1 MGGFH
6 LLDLIVI
13 LAIGLLI
20 AGPKALQSISRN
32 AGKGMGQAKAMKD
45 KVMAEL
51 PMEEVSKISETISKI
66 PLSPQQA
73 VQMLVTP
80 EKEKKKEETKEESAP
95 PSSKE
100 STASDHKGPPDHSSP
115 PSPLR
120 EEGPSL

>member
-1 MGGFH
+1 MGGLH

-32 AGKGMGQAKAMKD
+32 AGKGVGQAKTMKD

-51 PMEEVSKISETISKI
+51 PMEEISEISNTFSKI

-73 VQMLVTP
+73 VQKLLLP
-80 EKEKKKEETKEESAP
+80 EQENKQPEAKQEVKKE
-95 PSSKE
+95 SSSSS
-100 STASDHKGPPDHSSP
+100 STSV
-115 PSPLR
+115 
-120 EEGPSL
+120 E

>member
-13 LAIGLLI
+13 LVIGLLI

-32 AGKGMGQAKAMKD
+32 AGKGVGQAKAMKD
-45 KVMAEL
+45 KVMDEL

-80 EKEKKKEETKEESAP
+80 DKEKKQVETKEESSS

-100 STASDHKGPPDHSSP
+100 KGDGGRS
-115 PSPLR
+115 
-120 EEGPSL
+120 

>member
-20 AGPKALQSISRN
+20 AGPKALQTISRN
-32 AGKGMGQAKAMKD
+32 AGKGVGQAKTMKD

-51 PMEEVSKISETISKI
+51 PMEEISEISNTFSKI

-73 VQMLVTP
+73 VQKLLLP
-80 EKEKKKEETKEESAP
+80 EQENKKSETKQEVKKESS
-95 PSSKE
+95 PSSAE
-100 STASDHKGPPDHSSP
+100 
-115 PSPLR
+115 
-120 EEGPSL
+120 

>member
-32 AGKGMGQAKAMKD
+32 AGKGVGQAKTMKD

-51 PMEEVSKISETISKI
+51 PMEEISEISNTFSKI

-73 VQMLVTP
+73 VQKLLLP
-80 EKEKKKEETKEESAP
+80 EQENKKPETKQDVKKESS
-95 PSSKE
+95 PSSAE
-100 STASDHKGPPDHSSP
+100 
-115 PSPLR
+115 
-120 EEGPSL
+120 

>member
-32 AGKGMGQAKAMKD
+32 AGKGVGQAKTMKD

-51 PMEEVSKISETISKI
+51 PMEEISEISNTFSKI

-73 VQMLVTP
+73 VQKLLLP
-80 EKEKKKEETKEESAP
+80 EQENKKSETKQEVKKESS
-95 PSSKE
+95 PSSAE
-100 STASDHKGPPDHSSP
+100 
-115 PSPLR
+115 
-120 EEGPSL
+120 